1 MATLRQALE
10 SHFSHPDSELSA
22 SSLAAKRNFGID
34 ALFAELRDMR
44 SVRRAPLMPVK
55 PVRSIVPVLSVD
67 EANRRTVEALG
78 RRIAAEARRD
88 ELRRRLYPT
97 SEELEQEREA
107 KRHRENLA
115 AAQRLG
121 RELLYGE

>member
-1 MATLRQALE
+1 
-10 SHFSHPDSELSA
+10 
-22 SSLAAKRNFGID
+22 
-34 ALFAELRDMR
+34 MR